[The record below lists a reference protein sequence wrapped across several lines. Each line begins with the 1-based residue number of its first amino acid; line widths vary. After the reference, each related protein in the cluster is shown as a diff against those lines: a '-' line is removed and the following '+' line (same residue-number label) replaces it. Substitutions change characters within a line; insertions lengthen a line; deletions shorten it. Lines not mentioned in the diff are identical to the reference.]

1 MFTGLDLV
9 VIVLV
14 LAALFYATSPPSKD
28 KDASFKFEPLTL
40 VVVAIIVGM
49 IAFSLLNR

>member
-9 VIVLV
+9 VILLV
-14 LAALFYATSPPSKD
+14 FFAFFYAMSTPSKD
-28 KDASFKFEPLTL
+28 SNSKFEPLTL
-40 VVVAIIVGM
+40 VVVAIVVGV